1 MNIKQAIAAT
11 LLLVPMATTSLATKP
26 ASAHEV
32 VTRRGNDHRIL
43 IVERIRHRRIWI
55 GGQFDFDR
63 FGRRYWV
70 PGHFELRDERY

>member
-11 LLLVPMATTSLATKP
+11 LLLVPMATASVATKP
-26 ASAHEV
+26 ASAHEEV
-32 VTRRGNDHRIL
+32 IRRVDDRRIV

-55 GGQFDFDR
+55 HGHFDFDR

-70 PGHFELRDERY
+70 PGHYEFRDERY